1 MPVGV
6 AYGTWNSNELV
17 SKVFGILVEE
27 VAGYHVVY
35 NRESGSAEMIRT
47 LGGCPPSMTNFSQ
60 CRTDPR
66 RSHFTLEN
74 WEDTVTVEWDM
85 IFREMGEFAP
95 VNLGSA
101 GYSGYDGV
109 YILQDARERCQA
121 ETGLQLSYY
130 SNFNA
135 SWFHPDRYAATVAM
149 IAPHRVMNCTVGVN
163 FFHPEYAKEYVR
175 ATGDTQ
181 ATEEVDGR
189 LVLKCFQERWFV
201 APSCRGNASNCVAVV
216 TSGAGWGLHFMIQ
229 QAYFHNMPLAFASA
243 EWEEYIDINL
253 EFQSALYWWR
263 PDETFVLQRGMAVVF
278 PSHSVSE
285 YKAGIY
291 RTSQKELTLRKYA
304 AAGLD
309 VVADRVYGLAENLNI
324 GDGDMANLLYLH
336 AQSQAV
342 NNGTAPE
349 TWDTACRWIL
359 SNTDAWQ
366 SWVPYQTVCAVGKG
380 LVDLQNNF
388 VSLRSEAVNCA
399 VCPPGF
405 ASLKSQSTRVCS
417 KCQPGFYQNSFRA
430 AECLPCEPGTISSE
444 AGSHHCT
451 PCSLGSFAN
460 RSGMLACDRCG
471 NGSQEELWTTSMQVD
486 VYEETTWIQVQGASS
501 AQFCFCVEGSFLW
514 QGRCQQC
521 TTGSYCR
528 GSNQLEVLPGY
539 FSSSVAPG
547 EIYKCLSASHCP
559 GGKPGTCTVGRDPDS
574 LGCSSCLSML
584 RAKDG
589 GSCGEC
595 DNGDYLLAVASVAAV
610 FIGVGII
617 YYVLFQEQKVS
628 QPGPLLITITSVT
641 QLLTTVQIL
650 SVVHLF
656 DIPWREPFAS
666 ILEFLKIFNFNLDVL
681 SIACLTPLD
690 SLGEYVLRVCLM
702 PVLMLVALLV
712 HFGYLLFFHRPMSL
726 RNLKLSQ
733 LFRTIGTIFMIWF
746 IIVFSLLLEPFQC
759 YEHPNQVLTLKHM
772 YQSVLCNGQGRHM
785 HMYIIGGVA
794 CAMPM
799 GFLVFCTW
807 IVLVEIP
814 KGIAQVDTSALDAYF
829 FLIRRLR
836 PGAEIFS
843 VLFQVRNLFVVLC
856 PLVPSMSGKIVAL
869 NLVLGAN
876 LIAVVYVLPWRSA
889 VSNFLD
895 VVLLCGLLGITE
907 MAALFVQDVD
917 ASNDIWVIM
926 ACLSLMVLGILG
938 AVGFGIYKAI
948 RQKFRKEFKFFL
960 CHHKAASG
968 SMARLLKIELQ
979 NRSPGS
985 KTFVDSD
992 DLMNLTRLFSYV
1004 AQDTDTFV
1012 VLGSPAIFTRKW
1024 CMGEMATAFTNEVRT
1039 VLLAW
1044 PTMVLPDEQFIENY
1058 RSTVPDIKELTK
1070 FGISLTDVRKTLR
1083 NLVNVETLWLPG
1095 LLTDAAVKH
1104 LVQSLTGHRGSTNLT
1119 PRVSGL
1125 NNPESPSNS
1134 MVVPIMVDPKNIESV
1149 AAALVLQHL
1158 LRPLLLRHMML
1169 PCVMREGQQL
1179 PTEAK
1184 STILICSENCFLSS
1198 QMQQWLLQAGKVQ
1211 SCSIIPVIAEDNF
1224 LVPSPSFF
1232 SDLAATTSQSS
1243 STSLVHAE
1251 MAAYTQVIRA
1261 VFQEIAILFVPQN
1274 TASTQEDLELRA
1286 NKAAQRL
1293 LNPPLSVADKLR
1305 RFSVFSVTNSHLSL
1319 DTPTSNGAPAQVLYM
1334 QPLET
1339 VPSMDFSFALRPAM
1353 GSVPTTPRSDVT
1365 IEQHF

>member
-1 MPVGV
+1 MGLVLGRISYSQYLIQTNLLSAMREHLEERLGQCFIPVYLLTLFLV
-6 AYGTWNSNELV
+6 AYLFEAMISTLLRGVTRAVKDLT
-17 SKVFGILVEE
+17 
-27 VAGYHVVY
+27 
-35 NRESGSAEMIRT
+35 ESGGAVVLHHPPALLGAESHQEEMIRT

-163 FFHPEYAKEYVR
+163 FFHPEYAKDGRPGRRCSLGKERMNESEDEREEYVR

-253 EFQSALYWWR
+253 EFQPLSDR
-263 PDETFVLQRGMAVVF
+263 FER
-278 PSHSVSE
+278 
-285 YKAGIY
+285 
-291 RTSQKELTLRKYA
+291 ELTLRKYA

-324 GDGDMANLLYLH
+324 GDGDMANLL
-336 AQSQAV
+336 
-342 NNGTAPE
+342 
-349 TWDTACRWIL
+349 WIL

-617 YYVLFQEQKVS
+617 YYVLFQEQKAIS
-628 QPGPLLITITSVT
+628 
-641 QLLTTVQIL
+641 
-650 SVVHLF
+650 
-656 DIPWREPFAS
+656 
-666 ILEFLKIFNFNLDVL
+666 
-681 SIACLTPLD
+681 SIADGLKKRRTHRRGKASSCL
-690 SLGEYVLRVCLM
+690 
-702 PVLMLVALLV
+702 
-712 HFGYLLFFHRPMSL
+712 FQGYLLFFHRPMSL

-856 PLVPSMSGKIVAL
+856 PLVPSI
-869 NLVLGAN
+869 
-876 LIAVVYVLPWRSA
+876 
-889 VSNFLD
+889 
-895 VVLLCGLLGITE
+895 
-907 MAALFVQDVD
+907 
-917 ASNDIWVIM
+917 
-926 ACLSLMVLGILG
+926 
-938 AVGFGIYKAI
+938 
-948 RQKFRKEFKFFL
+948 
-960 CHHKAASG
+960 
-968 SMARLLKIELQ
+968 
-979 NRSPGS
+979 
-985 KTFVDSD
+985 
-992 DLMNLTRLFSYV
+992 
-1004 AQDTDTFV
+1004 
-1012 VLGSPAIFTRKW
+1012 PAIFTRKW

-1058 RSTVPDIKELTK
+1058 RST
-1070 FGISLTDVRKTLR
+1070 
-1083 NLVNVETLWLPG
+1083 ETLWLPG

-1158 LRPLLLRHMML
+1158 LRRPTKPPKRIEQRDLDSILRF
-1169 PCVMREGQQL
+1169 
-1179 PTEAK
+1179 
-1184 STILICSENCFLSS
+1184 FL
-1198 QMQQWLLQAGKVQ
+1198 G
-1211 SCSIIPVIAEDNF
+1211 E
-1224 LVPSPSFF
+1224 
-1232 SDLAATTSQSS
+1232 
-1243 STSLVHAE
+1243 
-1251 MAAYTQVIRA
+1251 
-1261 VFQEIAILFVPQN
+1261 
-1274 TASTQEDLELRA
+1274 
-1286 NKAAQRL
+1286 
-1293 LNPPLSVADKLR
+1293 R
-1305 RFSVFSVTNSHLSL
+1305 R
-1319 DTPTSNGAPAQVLYM
+1319 G
-1334 QPLET
+1334 LET
-1339 VPSMDFSFALRPAM
+1339 AFVARTAFSRARCNS
-1353 GSVPTTPRSDVT
+1353 GSFKPGKCSRAASF
-1365 IEQHF
+1365 Q